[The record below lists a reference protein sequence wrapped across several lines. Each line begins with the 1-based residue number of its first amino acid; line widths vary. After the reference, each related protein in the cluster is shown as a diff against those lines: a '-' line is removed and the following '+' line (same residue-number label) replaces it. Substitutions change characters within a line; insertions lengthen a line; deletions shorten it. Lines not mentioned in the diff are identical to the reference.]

1 MRPGIQGLMRDAAT
15 GQFALVLSE
24 SLDRFS
30 RDLEDTAALS
40 KRLKFEDVRL
50 VTISEG
56 DVSTLQVGFKGTM
69 NALFLQDLADKT
81 RRGLRGRVEDGR
93 SAGGVSY
100 GYRVVR
106 APDGAPR
113 GDREILA
120 EEARVVERIF
130 KDFVAGVSP
139 KAISKGLNAAGVQG
153 PRGAAWSPST
163 ITGTSAAAQA
173 S

>member
-1 MRPGIQGLMRDAAT
+1 VADYADAAVSGATLMRVGIQSLLRDAAEKR
-15 GQFALVLSE
+15 FDVVLAE

-30 RDLEDTAALS
+30 RDLADTAVIS
-40 KRLKFEDVRL
+40 KRLKFQAVKL

-56 DVSTLQVGFKGTM
+56 DISHLQVGFKGTM

-81 RRGLRGRVEDGR
+81 RRGLRGRVENGR

-113 GDREILA
+113 GDRDWSTKTTAIQHARRCEASSNGSSFRLA
-120 EEARVVERIF
+120 TN
-130 KDFVAGVSP
+130 S
-139 KAISKGLNAAGVQG
+139 
-153 PRGAAWSPST
+153 
-163 ITGTSAAAQA
+163 
-173 S
+173 